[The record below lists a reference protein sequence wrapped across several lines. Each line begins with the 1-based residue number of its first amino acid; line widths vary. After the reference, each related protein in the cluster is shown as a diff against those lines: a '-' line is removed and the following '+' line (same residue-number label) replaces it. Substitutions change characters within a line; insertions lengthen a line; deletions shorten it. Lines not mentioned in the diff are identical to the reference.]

1 MVSARHKTHV
11 VCDLGLKAHSV
22 DGPPA
27 RVAFGAPGGA
37 RWRPMGDEHGAIFHP
52 EMMGVLRAA
61 GADPLAFAAAI
72 SQADEDAAIAWPADA
87 PKVGDIVWL
96 QPGHIDPTINLY
108 DAMYV
113 VDEAGGVEVWPIDA
127 RRTAR

>member
-1 MVSARHKTHV
+1 
-11 VCDLGLKAHSV
+11 
-22 DGPPA
+22 
-27 RVAFGAPGGA
+27 
-37 RWRPMGDEHGAIFHP
+37 
-52 EMMGVLRAA
+52 MMGVLRAA

-87 PKVGDIVWL
+87 PKVGDIIWL

-113 VDEAGGVEVWPIDA
+113 VDEAGEVEVWPIDA